1 MNLNT
6 ETLIPPDKIKLWIC
20 AALLAYP
27 CAGLVYYFCHFVSN
41 SYSASGIVALTAFL
55 GLFLLFIFRAK
66 ESTAAILNP
75 EPMLFELSPV
85 RILAEVK
92 DALVMKYFGD
102 KNWRL
107 DNLNEAK
114 GTAMFVFKPEKET
127 REDTQKKHTIVL
139 LARSTKLSRASS
151 LDLNYEIVGA
161 TLGRDDALKLCLET
175 SAFIETHMNQA
186 ITAIHQ

>member
-1 MNLNT
+1 
-6 ETLIPPDKIKLWIC
+6 
-20 AALLAYP
+20 
-27 CAGLVYYFCHFVSN
+27 
-41 SYSASGIVALTAFL
+41 
-55 GLFLLFIFRAK
+55 
-66 ESTAAILNP
+66 
-75 EPMLFELSPV
+75 
-85 RILAEVK
+85 K
-92 DALVMKYFGD
+92 DALALKYFGD

-114 GTAMFVFKPEKET
+114 GTAMFVFKPEKEN

-139 LARSTKLSRASS
+139 IARSTKLSRASS

-186 ITAIHQ
+186 MTVMHQ